1 MVKTYSAI
9 PGMSEYRDFVNQCL
23 NNEQLFKN
31 FKQNNIYRH
40 VLEHVSK
47 ELGSEY
53 LKIIKEQTPW
63 LIKKIDNVKI
73 NDLVGGSNLVEYKD
87 IGHISPSS
95 LRYAKVLS
103 DISTL
108 FRKKKFKKIAEIGT
122 GYGGQFL
129 IFDQFV
135 DFSNY
140 YFFDLKE
147 VLLFCERYLDNY
159 LIRNSF
165 KTLHLNNFNGKEK
178 FDLVISNYAFS
189 ELPSELQQ
197 LYLRKV
203 IKQSKR
209 GYLTMNSGKKN
220 SIFQGD
226 YLSLDQ
232 IKKEMPFI
240 KINNE
245 TPKDFVHQGN
255 YVISWEK

>member
-1 MVKTYSAI
+1 MVKTYSSI
-9 PGMSEYRDFVNQCL
+9 PGMIEYRDFVNKCL
-23 NNEQLFKN
+23 SNEELFKN
-31 FKQNNIYRH
+31 FKQNNIYKH
-40 VLEHVSK
+40 ILEHVSQ
-47 ELGSEY
+47 EIGSEY
-53 LKIIKEQTPW
+53 LKIIKKQTPL
-63 LIKKIDNVKI
+63 LIKNIENIKI
-73 NDLVGGSNLVEYKD
+73 NDLVGGSNVVEYKD
-87 IGHISPSS
+87 IGYVSPSS

-103 DISTL
+103 DILVL
-108 FRKKKFKKIAEIGT
+108 FKKKKFNKIAEIGT

-129 IFDQFV
+129 IFDQFI

-147 VLLFCERYLDNY
+147 VLLFCEKYLDNY

-165 KTLHLNNFNGKEK
+165 KTLHINNFNGEEK

-189 ELPSELQQ
+189 ELPSKLQQ
-197 LYLRKV
+197 IYLKKV
-203 IKQSKR
+203 IKLSKR

-255 YVISWEK
+255 YLISWEK